1 MHYDL
6 DALRAQFP
14 ALAITDNGQP
24 RIYLDNPAGTQIVG
38 SVAER
43 MSDCLIESNAN
54 VGGQFITSQ
63 RATALVYEA
72 HVAMAD
78 FLQAAEPEEIIFG
91 QNMTTITLHVSRSIG
106 QLFSAGDEIILSRM
120 DHDGNVAPWLLMA
133 RDFGLEVKWLPFNT
147 ETFEFEMDALDSLI
161 TDKTR
166 MICFGGASNLIGT
179 INDVKTIAAKA
190 REAGVLSFVD
200 AVQLAPHVSI
210 DVQDLGCD
218 FLVCSAYKFFGPHQG
233 ILWGRRDVLERLAPY
248 KLRPAPDVIPGSFE
262 TGTQSHEGM
271 AGTTAAVDYFAWVG
285 ETMATEYHDASGRSN
300 SNTNSRRQYVQAAL
314 AYLFDYEK
322 QLASHLIDGLQQLPG
337 VKIHG
342 ISDEAA
348 MDRRVPT
355 VAFTAEGRDP
365 ASIAEALGQTN
376 IFVWSGHNYAV
387 EAARHLGIYD
397 SGGAVRV
404 GPVHYNSVVELDH
417 LLSALS
423 DILG

>member
-14 ALAITDNGQP
+14 ALAITDNGQA
-24 RIYLDNPAGTQIVG
+24 RIYLDNPAGTQIAK
-38 SVAER
+38 SVAAR
-43 MSDCLIESNAN
+43 MRDCLIETNAN

-72 HVAMAD
+72 HEAMAD
-78 FLQAAEPEEIIFG
+78 FLHAAEPEEIIFG
-91 QNMTTITLHVSRSIG
+91 QNMTTITLHLSRSIG
-106 QLFSAGDEIILSRM
+106 RLFSAGDEIILSRM

-133 RDFGLEVKWLPFNT
+133 RDFDLEVKWLPFNT
-147 ETFEFEMDALDSLI
+147 ETFEYHLDALDSLI

-166 MICFGGASNLIGT
+166 LLCFGGASNLIGT
-179 INDVKTIAAKA
+179 INDVKAIAAKA
-190 REAGVLSFVD
+190 REAGALSYVD

-233 ILWGRRDVLERLAPY
+233 ILWGKRDVLERLEPY
-248 KLRPAPDVIPGSFE
+248 KLRPAPDKIPGSFE

-271 AGTTAAVDYFAWVG
+271 AGTIAAVDYFAWVG
-285 ETMATEYHDASGRSN
+285 ETYAGAHGV
-300 SNTNSRRQYVQAAL
+300 TNGSSPIRRQYIQAGL
-314 AYLFDYEK
+314 DYLFDYEK
-322 QLASHLIDGLQQLPG
+322 QLASHLINGLQQFPG
-337 VKIHG
+337 VTIQG
-342 ISDEAA
+342 ISDSDA

-355 VAFTAEGRDP
+355 VAFTVDGRDP
-365 ASIAEALGQTN
+365 ASIAGALGQKN

-397 SGGAVRV
+397 AGGAVRI
-404 GPVHYNSVVELDH
+404 GPVHYNSVVELDQ
-417 LLSALS
+417 LLAALS